1 MRRKIL
7 GILITLIIAYVFL
20 LTTDIESFGKP
31 IFNYLIENGFN
42 ETSSENLVTSVYL
55 YYRYYDTIFEAL
67 LLIISVIAIIY
78 LSIHKEHYH
87 E

>member
-1 MRRKIL
+1 MRRKVL
-7 GILITLIIAYVFL
+7 ALLITLIIIYVFIMNMSTVSL
-20 LTTDIESFGKP
+20 DTP
-31 IFNYLIENGFN
+31 IFDYLVNNGVA

-55 YYRYYDTIFEAL
+55 YYRYYDTLFEAL